1 MKSTVAAYAVIA
13 TLATTGC
20 STIQNLSD
28 SKKIDYKSASANR
41 LPPLEIPPDLAR
53 PSGDDRY
60 VVPDVNPSG
69 TATYSTYTRERAA
82 KPAPGS
88 TGVLPSVAD
97 VRIERAGTQRWLV
110 VNGTPEQ
117 MWPTV
122 KAFWQELGFVVN
134 VDTPETG
141 VMETDWAENRA
152 QFSDG
157 ILRDGLSKLL
167 GSVSSTSERDK
178 FRTRMERG
186 SGGATTEIY
195 VSHRGMIEV
204 FENSTGDS
212 KRTVWQPRPAD
223 PDLEAEMLRR
233 LMVRVGVQEERA
245 KAELQ
250 RTTGQPRARL
260 TRGTDGAGKLAVDDQ
275 FDRAWRRVGLALDRV
290 GFTVEDRDRSKGLY
304 FVRYV
309 DPNAD
314 ANSKQSTGMLS
325 KLAFWR
331 STPDPKDRNAQFRIA
346 VSDGGQSA
354 TSEVNVLDKEGR
366 PERSETAGRILSL
379 LYEQLK

>member
-1 MKSTVAAYAVIA
+1 MKSTAVAVLAFAAV
-13 TLATTGC
+13 LASGC
-20 STIQNLSD
+20 STISELTD
-28 SKKIDYKSASANR
+28 SRKIDYKSASSNR

-53 PSGDDRY
+53 PTGDDRY

-69 TATYSTYTRERAA
+69 SATFSAYSKDRATRPAA
-82 KPAPGS
+82 GS
-88 TGVLPSVAD
+88 TDILPAVSDA
-97 VRIERAGTQRWLV
+97 RIERAGTQRWLV
-110 VNGTPEQ
+110 VQGTPEQ
-117 MWPTV
+117 LWGTV
-122 KAFWQELGFVVN
+122 KTFWQELGFVVN
-134 VDTPETG
+134 VESPESG

-157 ILRDGLSKLL
+157 ILRDAFSKFL
-167 GSVSSTSERDK
+167 GSMSSTSERDK
-178 FRTRMERG
+178 FRTRLERG
-186 SGGATTEIY
+186 TGNATEIY
-195 VSHRGMIEV
+195 ISHRGVMEV

-233 LMVRVGVQEERA
+233 LMVRVGVQEARA

-250 RTTGQPRARL
+250 RTASEPRARL
-260 TRGTDGAGKLAVDDQ
+260 VRSQDGSGRLSIDDQ

-309 DPNAD
+309 DPDAD
-314 ANSKQSTGMLS
+314 AKTKQSTGMLS

-331 STPDPKDRNAQFRIA
+331 STPDPKERNAQFRIA
-346 VSDGGQSA
+346 VKEGGGAAS
-354 TSEVNVLDKEGR
+354 SEVNVLNKDGQ
-366 PERSETAGRILSL
+366 PERSETANRILSL
-379 LYEQLK
+379 LYDQLK